1 MNPKT
6 HLRLF
11 CVLLAAC
18 LLLPLAAACRQGGE
32 GTGTQ
37 TGAHTGSPGTES
49 GTSGSGETTGEPDD
63 PIIPNDTG
71 FSVSR
76 LRVDSQTL
84 PLGLDNAAPLF
95 SWNMT
100 VGQEDTVRGRVQTA
114 YRVLVASDRGLLE
127 SGTADMWDSGT
138 VQDGASVNIR
148 YGGAPLLPMTR
159 YFWTVQVTDGNGGM
173 QCAPVAWFETGVGED
188 GFADASWIGGG
199 GAPAISAKR
208 AGYGRQAAPQTDESR
223 RAHSFSAAHSG
234 WRKER
239 PLRTR
244 SCCLPP
250 MTAEPCI

>member
-37 TGAHTGSPGTES
+37 TGTHTDSPGTE
-49 GTSGSGETTGEPDD
+49 SGSGETTGKPDD
-63 PIIPNDTG
+63 PIVPNDTG

-188 GFADASWIGGG
+188 RSGGE
-199 GAPAISAKR
+199 R
-208 AGYGRQAAPQTDESR
+208 LQSR
-223 RAHSFSAAHSG
+223 RSVLDMAD
-234 WRKER
+234 RR
-239 PLRTR
+239 RRRRTDPGGHTAF
-244 SCCLPP
+244 PP
-250 MTAEPCI
+250 RIPAGGREDRCECDPAVYRR

>member
-6 HLRLF
+6 YLRLF
-11 CVLLAAC
+11 CVLLAVC

-32 GTGTQ
+32 GTGKQ
-37 TGAHTGSPGTES
+37 TGAHTDGPGTES
-49 GTSGSGETTGEPDD
+49 GTSGSGETTGKPDD
-63 PIIPNDTG
+63 PIVPNDTG

-159 YFWTVQVTDGNGGM
+159 YFWTCLLYTSD
-173 QCAPVAWFETGVGED
+173 A
-188 GFADASWIGGG
+188 AD
-199 GAPAISAKR
+199 
-208 AGYGRQAAPQTDESR
+208 D
-223 RAHSFSAAHSG
+223 
-234 WRKER
+234 
-239 PLRTR
+239 
-244 SCCLPP
+244 
-250 MTAEPCI
+250 

>member
-11 CVLLAAC
+11 CVLLAVC

-37 TGAHTGSPGTES
+37 TGTHTDSPGTES
-49 GTSGSGETTGEPDD
+49 GTSGSGETTGKPDD
-63 PIIPNDTG
+63 PIVPNDTG
-71 FSVSR
+71 FSVGR

-148 YGGAPLLPMTR
+148 YGGAP
-159 YFWTVQVTDGNGGM
+159 
-173 QCAPVAWFETGVGED
+173 
-188 GFADASWIGGG
+188 
-199 GAPAISAKR
+199 AISAKR
-208 AGYGRQAAPQTDESR
+208 AGYGRQAAPRTDGPR

-234 WRKER
+234 WRKGR

>member
-32 GTGTQ
+32 GIGTQ
-37 TGAHTGSPGTES
+37 TGTHTDSPGTES
-49 GTSGSGETTGEPDD
+49 GTFGSGETIGKPDD
-63 PIIPNDTG
+63 PIAPNDTG

-114 YRVLVASDRGLLE
+114 YRVLVASDRGLL
-127 SGTADMWDSGT
+127 GVRHGGY
-138 VQDGASVNIR
+138 VGQRNGAGR
-148 YGGAPLLPMTR
+148 CLRQHPLR
-159 YFWTVQVTDGNGGM
+159 G
-173 QCAPVAWFETGVGED
+173 
-188 GFADASWIGGG
+188 
-199 GAPAISAKR
+199 
-208 AGYGRQAAPQTDESR
+208 
-223 RAHSFSAAHSG
+223 SAASADDTLLLDCAGHG
-234 WRKER
+234 RKR
-239 PLRTR
+239 RDAVCAGR
-244 SCCLPP
+244 VV
-250 MTAEPCI
+250 